1 MNSTNNNSFEI
12 AAKKVFLQLEQLI
25 EEDEKLNNYH
35 VNLHELPND
44 IMEKINNNL
53 LDKND
58 KRFNKI
64 FNDSKD
70 YKLLKILFGNNIP
83 SRKQLKYIDPDI
95 YNEYKTNIDLDCI
108 KEYIHST
115 KKFNNLTCH
124 SFQIVYRVNK
134 NINLTSFNI
143 RILDENNN
151 KIGSIN
157 SSCKIL
163 FKYKDKD
170 KEEFLCNKECQN
182 VMSNINNEIK
192 IYINNYKTN

>member
-44 IMEKINNNL
+44 IMEKINNHL

-83 SRKQLKYIDPDI
+83 SRKQLKYIDPNI
-95 YNEYKTNIDLDCI
+95 YNEYKTNINLDCI
-108 KEYIHST
+108 KEYINKN
-115 KKFNNLTCH
+115 KKFNKLNCH
-124 SFQIVYRVNK
+124 SLQIVYRVNSS
-134 NINLTSFNI
+134 INFLSFLI
-143 RILDENNN
+143 RLLDENNN

-157 SSCKIL
+157 SSCKVS
-163 FKYKDKD
+163 FKFKDKD

-182 VMSNINNEIK
+182 VISNINNEIK
-192 IYINNYKTN
+192 NSFKYIK

>member
-1 MNSTNNNSFEI
+1 M
-12 AAKKVFLQLEQLI
+12 
-25 EEDEKLNNYH
+25 
-35 VNLHELPND
+35 
-44 IMEKINNNL
+44 
-53 LDKND
+53 
-58 KRFNKI
+58 
-64 FNDSKD
+64 
-70 YKLLKILFGNNIP
+70 
-83 SRKQLKYIDPDI
+83 KYIDPDI

-157 SSCKIL
+157 SSCKVL

>member
-83 SRKQLKYIDPDI
+83 SRKQLKYIDPNI
-95 YNEYKTNIDLDCI
+95 YNEYKTNINLDCI
-108 KEYIHST
+108 KEYINKN
-115 KKFNNLTCH
+115 KKFNKLNCH
-124 SFQIVYRVNK
+124 SLQIVYRVNSS
-134 NINLTSFNI
+134 INFLSFLI
-143 RILDENNN
+143 RLLDENNN

-157 SSCKIL
+157 SSCKVS
-163 FKYKDKD
+163 FKFKDKD

-182 VMSNINNEIK
+182 VISNINNEIK
-192 IYINNYKTN
+192 NSFKYII

>member
-35 VNLHELPND
+35 VNLHELPNN

-83 SRKQLKYIDPDI
+83 SRKQLKYIDPNI
-95 YNEYKTNIDLDCI
+95 YNEYKTNINLDCI
-108 KEYIHST
+108 KEYINKN
-115 KKFNNLTCH
+115 KKFNKLNCH
-124 SFQIVYRVNK
+124 SLQIVYRVNSS
-134 NINLTSFNI
+134 INFLSFLI
-143 RILDENNN
+143 RLLDENNN

-157 SSCKIL
+157 SSCKVS
-163 FKYKDKD
+163 FKFKDKD

-182 VMSNINNEIK
+182 VISNINNEIK
-192 IYINNYKTN
+192 NSFKYIK

>member
-83 SRKQLKYIDPDI
+83 SRKQLKYIDPNI
-95 YNEYKTNIDLDCI
+95 YNEYKTNINLDCI
-108 KEYIHST
+108 KEYINKN
-115 KKFNNLTCH
+115 KKFNKLNCH
-124 SFQIVYRVNK
+124 SLQIVYRVNSS
-134 NINLTSFNI
+134 INFLSFLI
-143 RILDENNN
+143 RLLDENNN

-157 SSCKIL
+157 SSCKVS
-163 FKYKDKD
+163 FKFKDKD

-182 VMSNINNEIK
+182 VISNINNEIK
-192 IYINNYKTN
+192 NSFKYIK

>member
-1 MNSTNNNSFEI
+1 MNSTDSTFQN

-25 EEDEKLNNYH
+25 EEDEKLNNNH
-35 VNLHELPND
+35 VYLHELPND
-44 IMEKINNNL
+44 IMGKINNNL

-83 SRKQLKYIDPDI
+83 SRKQLKYIDSDI
-95 YNEYKTNIDLDCI
+95 YNEYKTNINLDCI
-108 KEYIHST
+108 KEYINKN
-115 KKFNNLTCH
+115 KKFNKLICH
-124 SFQIVYRVNK
+124 SLQIVYRVSK

-157 SSCKIL
+157 SSCKVL
-163 FKYKDKD
+163 FKNKDKD

>member
-1 MNSTNNNSFEI
+1 MNSTNNNSFQI

-25 EEDEKLNNYH
+25 EEDEKLNNNH

-44 IMEKINNNL
+44 IMGKISNNL

-95 YNEYKTNIDLDCI
+95 YNEYKS
-108 KEYIHST
+108 E
-115 KKFNNLTCH
+115 
-124 SFQIVYRVNK
+124 
-134 NINLTSFNI
+134 
-143 RILDENNN
+143 
-151 KIGSIN
+151 
-157 SSCKIL
+157 
-163 FKYKDKD
+163 
-170 KEEFLCNKECQN
+170 
-182 VMSNINNEIK
+182 
-192 IYINNYKTN
+192 